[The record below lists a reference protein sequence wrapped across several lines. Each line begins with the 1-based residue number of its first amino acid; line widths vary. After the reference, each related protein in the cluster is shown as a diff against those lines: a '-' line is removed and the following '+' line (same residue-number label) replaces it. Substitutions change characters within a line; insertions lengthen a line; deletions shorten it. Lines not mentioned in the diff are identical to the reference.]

1 MPAELRRFSA
11 DEIYISKHEA
21 WSILKF
27 FWPEKSLAESD
38 LTDQDI
44 NFAQGLLLE
53 AIDASYKMG
62 YVEIIYDKLFL
73 KIPGSL
79 TDVKKMVKAFVKK
92 AARHWFKYLGG
103 KSLDV
108 GEPLRHAAKSC
119 HALTALGLN
128 QTYFPDSN
136 SLAPLLFW
144 RSPNSHPLAHAKL
157 AL

>member
-62 YVEIIYDKLFL
+62 
-73 KIPGSL
+73 
-79 TDVKKMVKAFVKK
+79 T
-92 AARHWFKYLGG
+92 W
-103 KSLDV
+103 KSFTI
-108 GEPLRHAAKSC
+108 S
-119 HALTALGLN
+119 
-128 QTYFPDSN
+128 FFS
-136 SLAPLLFW
+136 
-144 RSPNSHPLAHAKL
+144 RSPVV
-157 AL
+157 